1 MDVVKIETRPVAYG
15 KINYF
20 VKKGK
25 HNEVG
30 TVNYCKLPEEVY
42 GEHREEK
49 SVMRIAGKPDQ
60 AQRNKVFS
68 SEKLLLPKSSNWGIF
83 FLLHFFLLIK

>member
-49 SVMRIAGKPDQ
+49 SVMRIAAKPDQ
-60 AQRNKVFS
+60 AQLNKVFS
-68 SEKLLLPKSSNWGIF
+68 SEKLLLPKSSNWEILFVTF
-83 FLLHFFLLIK
+83 FLQVK